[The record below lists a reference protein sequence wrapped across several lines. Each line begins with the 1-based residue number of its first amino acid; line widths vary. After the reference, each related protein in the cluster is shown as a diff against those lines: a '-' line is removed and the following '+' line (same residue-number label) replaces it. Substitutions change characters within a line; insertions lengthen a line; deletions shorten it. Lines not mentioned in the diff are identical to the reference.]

1 MPYVNIPETGLD
13 SSIARLIGKLKGEFT
28 NRIQKGLQNIKQQF
42 SSGCPSQQQLE
53 NIITQLDNLKRLG
66 TDISD
71 RLNRIRKLIKPLK
84 DGATAITTT
93 VTVLKALP
101 IPGLALTAGVT
112 TTFSDLLHLVKEFGT
127 QLKTSATSIESLLD
141 QTNILSNLVREA
153 ENTTQKI
160 ETALEFCQLSNQT
173 GLELPAECIN
183 KIVNGSREEV
193 NKCISDLNRLLDS
206 QVGSNTLTQ
215 AVDSIANSQNQ
226 EITNE
231 GREAYTASNG
241 ISYEIVI
248 KQIQSD
254 FTKAPKRQAIALA
267 PGGKIIATSD
277 KSFSSSIEV
286 LKRQVKFRIDNSQV

>member
-53 NIITQLDNLKRLG
+53 NIITQLDSLKRLG

-183 KIVNGSREEV
+183 KIVNGSKEEV

-215 AVDSIANSQNQ
+215 AVDSITNSQNQ

>member
-53 NIITQLDNLKRLG
+53 NIITQLDSLKRLG

-127 QLKTSATSIESLLD
+127 QLKTSATSIES
-141 QTNILSNLVREA
+141 
-153 ENTTQKI
+153 
-160 ETALEFCQLSNQT
+160 C
-173 GLELPAECIN
+173 
-183 KIVNGSREEV
+183 
-193 NKCISDLNRLLDS
+193 
-206 QVGSNTLTQ
+206 
-215 AVDSIANSQNQ
+215 
-226 EITNE
+226 
-231 GREAYTASNG
+231 
-241 ISYEIVI
+241 
-248 KQIQSD
+248 
-254 FTKAPKRQAIALA
+254 
-267 PGGKIIATSD
+267 
-277 KSFSSSIEV
+277 
-286 LKRQVKFRIDNSQV
+286 